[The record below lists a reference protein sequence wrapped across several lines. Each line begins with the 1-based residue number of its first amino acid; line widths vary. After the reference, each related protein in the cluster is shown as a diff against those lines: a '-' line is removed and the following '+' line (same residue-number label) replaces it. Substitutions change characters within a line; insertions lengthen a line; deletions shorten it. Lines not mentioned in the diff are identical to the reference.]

1 MREGIV
7 APALLV
13 ENNQFVK
20 EHQKCRKR
28 AFNDFDCS
36 TCLMALYTLALF
48 IYLHLTKNLLKSA
61 RATSQIERGHSFVKR
76 ILEEKMLLQDRL

>member
-1 MREGIV
+1 MCKQIRKIFLCLEAISMVGGKNCMREGIV

-36 TCLMALYTLALF
+36 TCLMALYT
-48 IYLHLTKNLLKSA
+48 
-61 RATSQIERGHSFVKR
+61 
-76 ILEEKMLLQDRL
+76 QDHP